1 MNELSHLCGSERYGA
16 CDDEAHQRAD
26 TPRRPGQERDREQRH
41 HLHTETMNP
50 GSTAIRPDYRT
61 VSFLE

>member
-41 HLHTETMNP
+41 YLHTETMNP
-50 GSTAIRPDYRT
+50 GGAVIRPDYRT